1 MGQPTP
7 VKVSLMEGYSRWAQ
21 SYDTTWNTLI
31 ATEEVYSLD
40 ILDGLEGS
48 TALDAGAGTGRFALK
63 LARRGWQ
70 VTAVEPNPQMRAFAK
85 RAAASENLPIEFKS
99 SSLEDEVPVE
109 SAAFDLV
116 VCALTLC
123 HVANLTGAVGEFYR
137 LMKPGAHLLI
147 TDVHP
152 DFVSC
157 GMPTQFVED
166 GVTYHLP
173 NETHTRDDYLQ
184 AVSDAGLTLSA
195 VRDVPG
201 SEVPGEFETE
211 FMRQNFGSVNFALLI
226 LARQWE
232 INTGTRHN
240 KPVCCGNE
248 LNSETH
254 ETQRS
259 VTPAKAGVQ
268 GTRRRWIPAA
278 AGMTGRGV
286 L

>member
-1 MGQPTP
+1 MSETGRPAP
-7 VKVSLMEGYSRWAQ
+7 VKLGLMEGYSRWAK

-40 ILDGLEGS
+40 LLESLAGT

-70 VTAVEPNPQMRAFAK
+70 VTAIEPNATMQTIAQS
-85 RAAASENLPIEFKS
+85 AAACENLRIAFVS
-99 SSLEDEVPVE
+99 TSLEDDVPVE
-109 SAAFDLV
+109 TAAFDLV

-123 HVANLTGAVGEFYR
+123 HVANLSGAVSEFYR
-137 LMKPGAHLLI
+137 AMAPGAHLLI

-173 NETHTRDDYLQ
+173 NEPHTRDDYLQ
-184 AVSDAGLTLSA
+184 AVTDAGLTLSA

-201 SEVPGEFETE
+201 CEVPGEFETE
-211 FMRQNFGSVNFALLI
+211 FMRKNFGSVNFALII
-226 LARQWE
+226 LAHKGSQSPA
-232 INTGTRHN
+232 TCSTS
-240 KPVCCGNE
+240 P
-248 LNSETH
+248 
-254 ETQRS
+254 S
-259 VTPAKAGVQ
+259 V
-268 GTRRRWIPAA
+268 
-278 AGMTGRGV
+278 AGMI
-286 L
+286 

>member
-1 MGQPTP
+1 MKPSDP
-7 VKVSLMEGYSRWAQ
+7 VKLSLIEGYSRWAQ

-40 ILDGLEGS
+40 LLASLEGT

-70 VTAVEPNPQMRAFAK
+70 VTALEPNPDMQAITQ
-85 RAAASENLPIEFKS
+85 RAAARENIPIAFVS
-99 SSLEDEVPVE
+99 DSLEDKVPVA

-123 HVANLTGAVGEFYR
+123 HVANLSGAVNEFYR
-137 LMKPGAHLLI
+137 VLKPGAHLLI

-166 GVTYHLP
+166 NVTYHLP
-173 NETHTRDDYLQ
+173 NEPHSRDDYLQ
-184 AVSDAGLTLSA
+184 AVTGAGFTLAA

-211 FMRQNFGSVNFALLI
+211 FMRKNFGSVNFALI
-226 LARQWE
+226 VLARK
-232 INTGTRHN
+232 G
-240 KPVCCGNE
+240 K
-248 LNSETH
+248 
-254 ETQRS
+254 
-259 VTPAKAGVQ
+259 
-268 GTRRRWIPAA
+268 
-278 AGMTGRGV
+278 
-286 L
+286 

>member
-1 MGQPTP
+1 MSQRKPSTP
-7 VKVSLMEGYSRWAQ
+7 VKLGLMEGYSRWAK

-40 ILDGLEGS
+40 LLKSLEGK

-70 VTAVEPNPQMRAFAK
+70 VTALEPNPKMQAIAL
-85 RAAASENLPIEFKS
+85 RAAACENVPIAFVS

-116 VCALTLC
+116 ICALTLC
-123 HVANLTGAVGEFYR
+123 HVANLRGAVSEFYR
-137 LMKPGAHLLI
+137 IMAPGAHLLI

-173 NETHTRDDYLQ
+173 NEPHTRDDYLQ
-184 AVSDAGLTLSA
+184 AVTDAGLTLST

-201 SEVPGEFETE
+201 CEVPGEFETE
-211 FMRQNFGSVNFALLI
+211 FMRKNFGSVNFALI
-226 LARQWE
+226 VLAR
-232 INTGTRHN
+232 
-240 KPVCCGNE
+240 K
-248 LNSETH
+248 
-254 ETQRS
+254 
-259 VTPAKAGVQ
+259 
-268 GTRRRWIPAA
+268 
-278 AGMTGRGV
+278 GR
-286 L
+286 

>member
-1 MGQPTP
+1 MSEMGRQAP
-7 VKVSLMEGYSRWAQ
+7 VKLDLIEGYSRWAK

-40 ILDGLEGS
+40 LLDSLEGT

-70 VTAVEPNPQMRAFAK
+70 VTAIEPNPAMQAIAQ
-85 RAAASENLPIEFKS
+85 RAAACENLPIEFVNT
-99 SSLEDEVPVE
+99 SLEDDVPVE

-123 HVANLTGAVGEFYR
+123 HVAHLGGAVSEFYR
-137 LMKPGAHLLI
+137 AMAPGAHLLI

-152 DFVSC
+152 DFVSA

-173 NETHTRDDYLQ
+173 NEPHTRDKYLQ
-184 AVSDAGLTLSA
+184 AVTGAGLTLCD

-201 SEVPGEFETE
+201 CEVPGEFETE
-211 FMRQNFGSVNFALLI
+211 FMRKNFGSVYFALI
-226 LARQWE
+226 VLARKE
-232 INTGTRHN
+232 R
-240 KPVCCGNE
+240 
-248 LNSETH
+248 
-254 ETQRS
+254 
-259 VTPAKAGVQ
+259 
-268 GTRRRWIPAA
+268 
-278 AGMTGRGV
+278 
-286 L
+286 